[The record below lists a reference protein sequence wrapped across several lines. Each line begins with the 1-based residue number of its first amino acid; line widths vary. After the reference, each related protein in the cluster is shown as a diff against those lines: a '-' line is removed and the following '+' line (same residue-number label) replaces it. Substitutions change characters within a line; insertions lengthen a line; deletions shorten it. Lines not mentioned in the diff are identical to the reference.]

1 MRFNDFRHGGGRPG
15 PARRWLRRPWVVA
28 LLLMVLAV
36 ASVPPS
42 ASAEAARPPARAGKW
57 LVDDQGRV
65 ISVHGVNL
73 VRKTAPYYPANFG
86 QQDAALLASEGF
98 DAARI
103 GFIWEAAEPRPGVYD
118 DVYIRRI
125 VALNDLLAAHG
136 IRTLVDFHQDG
147 WSRSAGFSQL
157 GSNSGDGAPQWATL
171 GADPHNAQDDFQAFW
186 NDKPAADGI
195 GIQTHFIHLWQHVIR
210 MLNAG
215 PGGANI
221 VGLDPFNEP
230 YSGSGYSCQPFVAS
244 CAEFE
249 RGALAQFY
257 RRVIAAIRGTGDTHV
272 IFPESDPN
280 ADGSTALPALPDSA
294 VGYNFHIYCFPV
306 LGAGIVGAP
315 TPPGFDVVCPP
326 QENPAVAVNA
336 ALADRIGGPGFLSEF
351 GASDVNTDNAR
362 LVDLADEHF
371 WSWTYW
377 AYYVYHPQDPA
388 NSDNQGLLIDE
399 SKPASQANAK
409 QAKLD
414 ALAAPWARAVAGTP
428 SKYHFDRATSTMT
441 LTYSTAAAAGAHLAS
456 GARTEIFVP
465 ARHYPLGYNVR
476 VDGGTVV
483 SAPGARIVKVVSTP
497 GAAHDVSV
505 TITRR

>member
-1 MRFNDFRHGGGRPG
+1 MRFNDFRPGRPRHAA
-15 PARRWLRRPWVVA
+15 ARTGLRRPWLIA
-28 LLLMVLAV
+28 LLLLAL
-36 ASVPPS
+36 AAVPPS
-42 ASAEAARPPARAGKW
+42 ASADSPRPPARAGKW
-57 LVDDQGRV
+57 LADEQGRV

-73 VRKTAPYYPANFG
+73 VRKTAPYYPADFG
-86 QQDAALLASEGF
+86 AADAALLASEGF

-103 GFIWEAAEPRPGVYD
+103 GFIWEAVEPRPGVYD
-118 DVYIRRI
+118 DAYIRRI

-147 WSRSAGFSQL
+147 WSRSAGIAQL
-157 GSNSGDGAPQWATL
+157 GNSGGDGAPQWATL

-186 NDKPAADGI
+186 NDKPAADGV
-195 GIQTHFIHLWQHVIR
+195 GIQTHFIHAWQHVIR

-215 PGGANI
+215 PGRANI

-230 YSGSGYSCQPFVAS
+230 YAGSGYSCQPFIAS
-244 CAEFE
+244 CPAFE
-249 RGALAQFY
+249 GGALAQFY
-257 RRVIAAIRGTGDTHV
+257 GRVITALRGSGDTHV

-280 ADGSTALPALPDSA
+280 TDGSTALTAPVDSA
-294 VGYNFHIYCFPV
+294 VGHNFHVYCFPV
-306 LGAGIVGAP
+306 LGAGIVGVP

-326 QENPAVAVNA
+326 QENQAVAVNA
-336 ALADRIGGPGFLSEF
+336 DRADEPGFLSEF

-388 NSDNQGLLIDE
+388 NSDTQGLLVDE
-399 SKPASQANAK
+399 RKPASPANAK

-414 ALAAPWARAVAGTP
+414 ALAVPWARAIAGTP
-428 SKYHFDRATSTMT
+428 SKYHFDRATSAMT
-441 LTYSTAAAAGAHLAS
+441 LSYSTAAAAGTHLAS
-456 GARTEIFVP
+456 GTPTEIFVP
-465 ARHYPLGYNVR
+465 ARHYPHGYDVR

-483 SAPGARIVKVVSTP
+483 SAPDARVVKIAATS

>member
-1 MRFNDFRHGGGRPG
+1 MRVHDFRPGRCRDASTRTG
-15 PARRWLRRPWVVA
+15 LRRPWVVA

-36 ASVPPS
+36 AAVPPS
-42 ASAEAARPPARAGKW
+42 ASAQSPRPPARAGKW

-86 QQDAALLASEGF
+86 EQDAALLASEGF

-103 GFIWEAAEPRPGVYD
+103 GFIWEAVEPRPGVYD
-118 DVYIRRI
+118 DAYIRRI

-147 WSRSAGFSQL
+147 WSRSAGISQL
-157 GSNSGDGAPQWATL
+157 GNSSGDGAPQWATL
-171 GADPHNAQDDFQAFW
+171 GADPRNAQDDFQAFW
-186 NDKPAADGI
+186 DDKAAADGI
-195 GIQTHFIHLWQHVIR
+195 GIQTHFVHAWQHVIR

-215 PGGANI
+215 SGRANI

-230 YSGSGYSCQPFVAS
+230 YAGSGYSCEPFLAS
-244 CAEFE
+244 CPAFE
-249 RGALAQFY
+249 QGALAQFY
-257 RRVIAAIRGTGDTHV
+257 GRVITALRGTGDTHV

-280 ADGSTALPALPDSA
+280 TDGSTALPALPDSA
-294 VGYNFHIYCFPV
+294 VGHNFHAYCFPV
-306 LGAGIVGAP
+306 LGAGIIGAP

-326 QENPAVAVNA
+326 QENQAVAVNA
-336 ALADRIGGPGFLSEF
+336 ARVDRTAEPGFLSEF

-371 WSWTYW
+371 WSWAYW

-388 NSDNQGLLIDE
+388 NSDTQGLLVDE

-414 ALAAPWARAVAGTP
+414 ALAVPWARAIAGTP

-441 LTYSTAAAAGAHLAS
+441 LTYSTAAAAGTHLTS
-456 GARTEIFVP
+456 GARTEIFLP
-465 ARHYPLGYNVR
+465 TRHYPRGYDVR
-476 VDGGTVV
+476 VNGGTVV
-483 SAPGARIVKVVSTP
+483 SAPGAQLVQIAATS
-497 GAAHDVSV
+497 GAAHDVSATV
-505 TITRR
+505 TRR